1 MPEPVKTARAVVP
14 NAGIEA
20 WYARNLKALV
30 RRMAKATEREVLA
43 AYQERFLAQDRARW
57 GDSLDDAFLEVLEA
71 IFGRMADRLD
81 KAAHLLAGKL
91 ARDIGGY
98 TWKNVNAALKEAGF
112 TVEMGLTA
120 REAAEMQR
128 IIKENVDLIKSI
140 PDQYYDR
147 VREAVGESFAK
158 GRDLY
163 GLKETIEPWIEVP
176 GKEKRREK
184 LGLEEALEREK
195 EMAERRAAMIARDQT
210 NKATESLT
218 RARYQEMGI
227 NRAIWMHRPGGKV
240 PRPTHMA
247 MYGLEFDLNEG
258 LYDPDPKVNRKILPG
273 ELINCHCTM
282 KPVLPRLTPP
292 ADPVSGGA
300 TSAATVLE
308 RAA

>member
-30 RRMAKATEREVLA
+30 RHMAKATEREVLA
-43 AYQERFLAQDRARW
+43 AYEERLMAQDRARW
-57 GDSLDDAFLEVLEA
+57 GDSLDAEFLEVLEA
-71 IFGRMADRLD
+71 IFGRLRVRLD
-81 KAAHLLAGKL
+81 TAARLLAGKL
-91 ARDIGGY
+91 SRDTGSY

-120 REAAEMQR
+120 REAAEMQK
-128 IIKENVDLIKSI
+128 IIEANVRLIKSI
-140 PDQYYDR
+140 PDQYFDR

-158 GRDLY
+158 GRDLH
-163 GLKETIEPWIEVP
+163 GLSETIEPWIEVK
-176 GKEKRREK
+176 GKEKRRERM
-184 LGLEEALEREK
+184 GPEEALKREK
-195 EMAERRAAMIARDQT
+195 EIAERRAAIIARDQN
-210 NKATESLT
+210 NKATHALT
-218 RARYQEMGI
+218 SARYQEMGLT
-227 NRAIWMHRPGGKV
+227 RAIWMHRPGGKV

-247 MYGLEFDLNEG
+247 MYGLEFDLNVG
-258 LYDPDPKVNRKILPG
+258 LFDPDPKVNKPIQPG

-292 ADPVSGGA
+292 ADPVSGGV
-300 TSAATVLE
+300 TSAVTVLE